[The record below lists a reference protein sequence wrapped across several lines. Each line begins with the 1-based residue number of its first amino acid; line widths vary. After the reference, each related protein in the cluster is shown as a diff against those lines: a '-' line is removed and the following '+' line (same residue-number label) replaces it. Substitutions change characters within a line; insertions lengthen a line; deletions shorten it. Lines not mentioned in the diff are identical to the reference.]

1 MKYMPTRI
9 AGAQIVR
16 QHSQRRLD
24 GSTVIRRRVA
34 AEALPY
40 EESVTAEFAYLCE
53 PSFSRSKLLRTFRCT
68 EGELYVCL
76 VDVRVGSPSYGH
88 WQGIYLS
95 EGDARSLLVPAGVA
109 CGWQVLSD
117 TATVELHAS
126 RKLDPTRWSWLHW
139 DDCELGVE
147 WPEPP
152 SQLATHV
159 RSSRKFH
166 SFSEHQMPRYLREPQ
181 SETVSEPTKL
191 GRKASDESKAVT
203 SAPKNKAD
211 NQMSRSRPVTREKN
225 LILVIGSSGQ
235 LGRDLCRHLRK
246 LGTVVGACRT
256 PDKGS
261 LLPVPV
267 FVDVSRPASLRQ
279 AIRHVRPTL
288 IVNAAGLTDI
298 DQAEAEPR
306 LAQLVNA
313 TAPAIIAEEAQRINA
328 GLVHFCSGMV
338 YGGSGERPW
347 RESDAPTPQNQY
359 ARTKLIGAEAVRS
372 SGVAH
377 LILRCGWLYSTHGEN
392 YVRRL
397 IDSLTYRNTVTLAS
411 DHFGSPTSTDWLS
424 TIATQLLSKANRDI
438 AGWMLEDGGLYHAST
453 LGYASKLEF
462 GDQTLAI
469 CRQHALPIVSQNLR
483 GQSLAELPS
492 AGKIPANSRL
502 DASRLAMKF
511 GIELPHWR
519 HQLNHYIGLMLDSP
533 TLRER
538 SVA

>member
-1 MKYMPTRI
+1 MKYVPTRI

-24 GSTVIRRRVA
+24 GSTVIRRQSIS
-34 AEALPY
+34 EPLPY

-53 PSFSRSKLLRTFRCT
+53 PSFSRSKLLRTFCCV
-68 EGELYVCL
+68 EGEIYVCL

-126 RKLDPTRWSWLHW
+126 RKLDPTQWAWLRWN
-139 DDCELGVE
+139 DRELGVE

-159 RSSRKFH
+159 RPSRRFQR
-166 SFSEHQMPRYLREPQ
+166 FSEQQLPRYLRDPQ
-181 SETVSEPTKL
+181 SETVTKPVKV
-191 GRKASDESKAVT
+191 GRQANKLPKAIMRSSKT
-203 SAPKNKAD
+203 D
-211 NQMSRSRPVTREKN
+211 NQTSTVRPVTRERN

-313 TAPAIIAEEAQRINA
+313 TAPAIIAEEVQRVNA

-347 RESDAPTPQNQY
+347 RESDAPNPQNQY
-359 ARTKLIGAEAVRS
+359 ARTKLIGTEAVRS

-377 LILRCGWLYSTHGEN
+377 LILRGGWLYSTHGEN

-424 TIATQLLSKANRDI
+424 AIASQLLGNAKRDI
-438 AGWMLEDGGLYHAST
+438 AGWMLEHGGLYHAST

-462 GDQTLAI
+462 GDQALAI

-492 AGKIPANSRL
+492 AAKIPANSRL
-502 DASRLAMKF
+502 DASRIAMKF

-519 HQLNHYIGLMLDSP
+519 QQLNHYIGLMLDSP
-533 TLRER
+533 NLRER